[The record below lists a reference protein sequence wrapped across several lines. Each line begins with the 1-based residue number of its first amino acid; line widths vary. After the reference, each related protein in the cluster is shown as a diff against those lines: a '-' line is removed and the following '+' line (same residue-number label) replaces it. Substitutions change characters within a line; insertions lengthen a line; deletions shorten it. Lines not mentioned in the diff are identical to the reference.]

1 MVHVMLNHKVRDYNL
16 WKPHFEKDAV
26 NRLKAGIRVAKLFR
40 SIEDPNDISIL
51 FTVDS
56 IESFNNFLKSPDLNK
71 IMEEA
76 GVVSM
81 PEVKML
87 QELSLF

>member
-1 MVHVMLNHKVRDYNL
+1 MVHVLLNHKVRDYDH
-16 WKPHFEKDAV
+16 WKPYFDKDAV

-40 SIEDPNDISIL
+40 SMEDPNDISIL
-51 FTVDS
+51 FTVDN
-56 IESFNNFLKSPDLNK
+56 IESFNNFLKSPDLKK
-71 IMEEA
+71 IMEEG
-76 GVVSM
+76 GVISM